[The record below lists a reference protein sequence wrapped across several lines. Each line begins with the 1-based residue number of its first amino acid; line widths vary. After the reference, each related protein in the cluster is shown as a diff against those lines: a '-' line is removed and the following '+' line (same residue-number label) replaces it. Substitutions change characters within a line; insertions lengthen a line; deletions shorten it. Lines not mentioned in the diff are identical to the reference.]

1 MASSI
6 QNQIQAVLK
15 EHLDGVDGP
24 EFNAMIEELAEILS
38 APVQSK
44 PKSKPKPKATKTKTS
59 SGGKRPATEFAKFL
73 QVASEAR
80 KGRPVGQLTVKPAP
94 NFGANADKSLAN
106 FHRLKAAG
114 LDFQE
119 QSLGEL
125 VTAVFTETKN
135 AVSAASV
142 VWGLMS
148 EGERKAANEF
158 YVAKIKEE
166 EA

>member
-24 EFNAMIEELAEILS
+24 EFNPMIEELAEILS

-44 PKSKPKPKATKTKTS
+44 SKPKPKAATKTKTS